1 MSMARQEIL
10 VSKRLNHSF
19 YHWSCLLET
28 SQGPPTPPNVSTSQ
42 SQAPM
47 QTTKLTLP
55 VLVHAVMLTGLE
67 QCLWKCYILKKEI
80 KINLWAFRE
89 NIQSLTAPVF
99 TFKETALVKTH
110 MNDAWTNSF
119 WPLNHFNVTDMN
131 ADVSVGF
138 WDPSV
143 KHIELKVRREAA
155 KLVFVTKDCP
165 NKTDSVVFTFFLWNE
180 NKQKNILVT
189 VQFPAHSVPTTK
201 GRTGS

>member
-1 MSMARQEIL
+1 
-10 VSKRLNHSF
+10 
-19 YHWSCLLET
+19 
-28 SQGPPTPPNVSTSQ
+28 
-42 SQAPM
+42 
-47 QTTKLTLP
+47 
-55 VLVHAVMLTGLE
+55 
-67 QCLWKCYILKKEI
+67 
-80 KINLWAFRE
+80 
-89 NIQSLTAPVF
+89 
-99 TFKETALVKTH
+99 
-110 MNDAWTNSF
+110 
-119 WPLNHFNVTDMN
+119 MN